1 MNTESN
7 NYFFLLPNM
16 RGLQLFPSVTCS
28 QHQFNKEILS
38 FSHTFNF
45 FFFLERDNPISL
57 VKKQKCFRKTEARTA
72 KTSVDL
78 FSLGGC
84 R

>member
-1 MNTESN
+1 MFVLEMIHVNTESN

-45 FFFLERDNPISL
+45 FFFSGEGQSNLSR
-57 VKKQKCFRKTEARTA
+57 KKTE
-72 KTSVDL
+72 VL
-78 FSLGGC
+78 
-84 R
+84 